1 MNTKHLKN
9 LLFGII
15 IVLIYSC
22 GSDDSEPPEPPT
34 SSTEKAISSITIS
47 GIEATIDESAKTIS
61 FTIVQTDLTSL
72 APAIVISENAV
83 VSPASGASQD
93 FTNPVTYTVTAED
106 GSVANYVVTVIS
118 SSIVPFTY
126 NEKNYEIVKDNKTW
140 VDASA
145 FAVDRGGFLAEINNE
160 AEQNAIFIELGNAS
174 IIINNTVAPD
184 GGGASYIWIG
194 GNDIATEG
202 DWIWDG
208 DNDQTGNQ
216 FWMGTLAGAPIGGLY
231 NNWGDE
237 PDDFGS
243 GQDGLGLAIT
253 DWPFGVA
260 GQWND
265 VDDSNTLYFL
275 IEFD

>member
-34 SSTEKAISSITIS
+34 FSAKKAITSITIS

-61 FTIVQTDLTSL
+61 FTISQTDLTSL
-72 APAIVISENAV
+72 APAIIVSENAV
-83 VSPASGASQD
+83 VSPASGVSQD
-93 FTNPVTYTVTAED
+93 FTNSVTYTVTAED
-106 GSVANYVVTVIS
+106 GSIANYVVTVIS

-126 NEKNYEIVKDNKTW
+126 NGGNYEIVKDNKTW

-145 FAVDRGGFLAEINNE
+145 FAVGRGGFLAEINNE

-174 IIINNTVAPD
+174 IIIDNTAAPD

-194 GNDIATEG
+194 GNDIAAEG
-202 DWIWDG
+202 NWIWDG

-216 FWMGTLAGAPIGGLY
+216 FWMGTLSGAPIGGLY

-265 VDDSNTLYFL
+265 LDDSNTLYF
-275 IEFD
+275 